1 MFLAVSPVAIESRL
15 VVDFVSLGPTGII
28 KVTFGYLFELIYVY
42 VQLYEL

>member
-28 KVTFGYLFELIYVY
+28 KAAFGYLIELIWAY